1 MERFLF
7 GRRLNRRQHRLWQ
20 TLEFLARLIILS
32 LPLYLIIGL
41 GVSLYPLQLAAAG
54 QSGWILDAMGYSVRQ
69 EGAYLTVSGGGPVQD
84 FPFYVNEDC
93 TAWKSMLFLFALIL
107 AVPATTLGLGHR
119 PSQTAVWRRRG
130 LGLLV
135 GIPVIWLGNL
145 GRVVGVVLAERSYG
159 VETALLIHD
168 YWWQFGLIALVLV
181 IWAGWLFYAR
191 RK

>member
-1 MERFLF
+1 MELKKLF
-7 GRRLNRRQHRLWQ
+7 PGRHRLNRQQRRLWH

-54 QSGWILDAMGYSVRQ
+54 QSGWILEAMGYSVQQ

-93 TAWKSMLFLFALIL
+93 TAWKSMLFLFALVIAIP
-107 AVPATTLGLGHR
+107 AV
-119 PSQTAVWRRRG
+119 SWRRRG
-130 LGLLV
+130 LGLLI

-159 VETALLIHD
+159 IKTALLIHD